1 MMAVPVAALLPIP
14 PGEIDMLIAESL
26 PTEISRLGSALPAL
40 SDSRTGVSRVGFGV
54 SPKHSLAKVRD
65 GETPSPA
72 RERRALPKQ

>member
-40 SDSRTGVSRVGFGV
+40 SDSRTGASRTGEGAPAFANFISFRRGRRN
-54 SPKHSLAKVRD
+54 KH
-65 GETPSPA
+65 A
-72 RERRALPKQ
+72 RARALPGK